1 MIRNRDLFLIDT
13 FVYSGN
19 GGQGTINKGVY
30 NDRYFPNLI
39 EHARNKIE
47 SDFLYVPTLLVDK
60 GFLPTY
66 FKLLKQN
73 NFIAKEP
80 FLKTEDWLNLITLP
94 LRKIFLNDVK
104 LKNKK
109 L

>member
-47 SDFLYVPTLLVDK
+47 SDLLYVPTLLVDK
-60 GFLPTY
+60 AFLPTY

-73 NFIAKEP
+73 NFIPK
-80 FLKTEDWLNLITLP
+80 
-94 LRKIFLNDVK
+94 
-104 LKNKK
+104 
-109 L
+109 